1 MFLKTIP
8 LSSLRKQQNR
18 KIVKIVSSCA
28 CVVIACMNTGNV
40 ELTLEIVIFVHCLH
54 YFTLEVMTNKIYV
67 CVNILYIFIYIHT
80 HTYKHTYRS
89 TGSVLTF
96 DILHVQIC
104 IQQHIVFFTVN
115 FLQKNVIK
123 KKKTDKQ
130 KSGAG
135 DQQSENSAFLT
146 GSRRQC

>member
-1 MFLKTIP
+1 MLKVALVIFLVVLGAVFTMPFLCILAAHLWGLENANFWKWVSDCMFLKTIP

-80 HTYKHTYRS
+80 HTYKHILY
-89 TGSVLTF
+89 TF
-96 DILHVQIC
+96 CL
-104 IQQHIVFFTVN
+104 
-115 FLQKNVIK
+115 K
-123 KKKTDKQ
+123 
-130 KSGAG
+130 
-135 DQQSENSAFLT
+135 
-146 GSRRQC
+146 